1 MSKNQIKTNDQVKIT
16 KICIK
21 NIKGWGERKEL
32 NVEIFANKPNILVA
46 PNGFGKSSLRVAF
59 EKLKSNRIDLNN
71 KQDSDDKSNYYKEDT
86 SNLPYLSITY
96 QTEGRKITLEADSQ
110 NNGISK
116 TFDICII
123 KNRLKVGVQRY
134 HTGGDFFGAKG
145 KFSIDD
151 IELLKY
157 KKEDLNYKVTNI
169 KKKLSKNNQ
178 NFFVNLSEK
187 LQNNLFM
194 SNIELLEY
202 LKYIKSTKT
211 DRNKIENFL
220 QTLDSKIIQKED
232 KIEFLAIEMEK
243 FNEDSRLIRISNLIR
258 DFFQETE
265 EESFLIAIQLY
276 KIYEEDP
283 KRFQAY
289 HEYRLGKVKQE
300 RLEEMFKSFAFG
312 GHTLKTQKDNKNNT
326 IHFKLKIE
334 NPQIISYGQRDSLV
348 FLAELAR
355 FGAGSTKEHNLLI
368 IDEVFDCLDEANFVV
383 MQYYITKY
391 IEIFKKK
398 NKKFYPIILTHLNP
412 EILNTFCFG
421 EKKVSFLGDYR
432 IGKNNASTMIIN
444 RKEIENKE
452 NAWLSKYFLHYH
464 PEDYQL
470 KEEDFTQDKSIKIF
484 SSYEFYEVI
493 HNETTKYLNSS
504 GEKSYCPLCVCC
516 SVRVKIEEKLY
527 ESCQNENDKDEFLG
541 KHRTLEKIKCIQ
553 EKIEIPEVYSLLGIL
568 YNQGA
573 HFKYEGEE
581 RAIFNILQNLSIK
594 GMIKNIFEEEESK

>member
-1 MSKNQIKTNDQVKIT
+1 MSKNQIKTNNQVKIT
-16 KICIK
+16 KICIE
-21 NIKGWGERKEL
+21 NIKGWGKRKEL
-32 NVEIFANKPNILVA
+32 DVEVFANKPNILVA

-59 EKLKSNRIDLNN
+59 EKLKNNRIDLS
-71 KQDSDDKSNYYKEDT
+71 KDSNDKSNYYNEDEN
-86 SNLPYLSITY
+86 NLPYLSITF
-96 QTEGRKITLEADSQ
+96 QTEGEETTLEANSQ
-110 NNGISK
+110 SNEISK
-116 TFDICII
+116 IFDIYII
-123 KNRLKVGVQRY
+123 KNRLKAGVQRY

-157 KKEDLNYKVTNI
+157 KKEDLDYKVTNI

-178 NFFVNLSEK
+178 NLFVNLSEK

-276 KIYEEDP
+276 KVYEEDP

-355 FGAGSTKEHNLLI
+355 FGAESTKEHNLLI
-368 IDEVFDCLDEANFVV
+368 IDEVFDCLDEANLVV

-412 EILNTFCFG
+412 EVFNTFCFHK
-421 EKKVSFLGDYR
+421 KKVSFLGDYH
-432 IGKNNASTMIIN
+432 IDKNDASTMIMN
-444 RKEIENKE
+444 RNEIENKE
-452 NAWLSKYFLHYH
+452 NAWLSKHFLHYH

-470 KEEDFTQDKSIKIF
+470 QPDDISQDKKINIV
-484 SSYEFYEVI
+484 SSHKFYEVI
-493 HNETTKYLNSS
+493 HNETTKYLNSN
-504 GEKSYCPLCVCC
+504 GEKLYCPLCVCC
-516 SVRVKIEEKLY
+516 SVRVKIEENLY
-527 ESCQNENDKDEFLG
+527 KSIENEQDKDSFLETH
-541 KHRTLEKIKCIQ
+541 KTIEKIKCFKG
-553 EKIEIPEVYSLLGIL
+553 KIEIPEVYSLLGII
-568 YNQGA
+568 YNQGV
-573 HFKYEGEE
+573 HYKYEGEE
-581 RAIFNILQNLSIK
+581 KAIFNILQNLSIK
-594 GMIKNIFEEEESK
+594 GMIKNIFENGEPK